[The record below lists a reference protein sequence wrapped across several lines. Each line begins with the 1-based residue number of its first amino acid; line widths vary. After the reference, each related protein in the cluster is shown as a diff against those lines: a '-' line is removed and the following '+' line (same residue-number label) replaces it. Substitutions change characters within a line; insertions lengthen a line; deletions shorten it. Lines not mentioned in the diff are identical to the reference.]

1 MRLTAVVVLLVF
13 VNSAAMAQPRGAGGG
28 TVTTRPLHDG
38 SFRIIGLPPGDYWIA
53 AVDRMDTAPGPG
65 PASLPDS
72 ELLDSLTLRGTRFTF
87 AEEQSRDF
95 TLSLI
100 RR

>member
-13 VNSAAMAQPRGAGGG
+13 VNSAAMAQ
-28 TVTTRPLHDG
+28 
-38 SFRIIGLPPGDYWIA
+38 PPGDYWIA

-72 ELLDSLTLRGTRFTF
+72 ELLESLTLRGTRFTL
-87 AEEQSRDF
+87 AEGQSRDV